1 MEFKENKNL
10 ILFSASL
17 FIILVVVISF
27 SFRSKKTNL
36 ASINTSNDVKLIQT
50 QSNND
55 DVNSIEK
62 DLNQTDLKG
71 MDKELQSIDAE
82 LNSSN

>member
-17 FIILVVVISF
+17 IIILVVVISF
-27 SFRSKKTNL
+27 SYINKKSNLSQTN
-36 ASINTSNDVKLIQT
+36 TPDDVKIIQT

-55 DVNSIEK
+55 DVNSIET
-62 DLNQTDLKG
+62 DLNQTDLQNI
-71 MDKELQSIDAE
+71 DKELNDIDAE
-82 LNSSN
+82 LNSSI